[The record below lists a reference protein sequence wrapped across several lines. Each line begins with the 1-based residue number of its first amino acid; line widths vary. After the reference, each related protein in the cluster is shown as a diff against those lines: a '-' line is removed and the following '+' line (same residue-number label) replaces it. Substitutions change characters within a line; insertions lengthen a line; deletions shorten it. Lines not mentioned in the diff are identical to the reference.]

1 MGLRPPAR
9 TDDVVRKYLLDGL
22 RTATPTDEIIAARN
36 DPNAFCE
43 YCFFDAQKGTPI
55 VQAWHHREW
64 QRLTEEHDRL
74 VALFPIEHGKST
86 QTKMKLC
93 RLLGQHGDRQYAYI
107 SSKHSQAAK
116 MVGAVKREIESNHR
130 LRQVYPTLRPQ
141 RQELTN
147 ALEEWGRTAIRVADC
162 PRGSKDA
169 SLVGYGLS
177 GQIIGSRLH
186 GAILDNVLDKDNTR
200 TKALREW
207 TIGVLEDEILGRILP
222 GGFVWILDT
231 AWFIDDL
238 LHVLSKRE
246 GWTAVRFD
254 AEDGHGMGA
263 TLWPAQFP
271 PERLEARRRELG
283 QTAYDRQFRN
293 RPLSESMNFF
303 KGEFWDACFGR
314 IPWAESWADYDAG
327 GEQLE
332 LRTGVDLAT
341 RKGESH
347 DLTAFSTVVARGA
360 QRQLINLQAG
370 RLEGTEILRRIV
382 AIYRA
387 FHAPVNKAGGNAV
400 FVVEDNAA
408 QVYLIQMLRDA
419 SICRALGLT
428 DAETSDIRV
437 RGRTTTAK
445 KRDAELGVPAI
456 ASGIEMGRWDF
467 AAHEQVRHL
476 RDEMKSWTP
485 EADHYGDRLMSLW
498 LASSDLRDARSTFV
512 VDYL

>member
-1 MGLRPPAR
+1 MSEYAERAIREFLVSGL
-9 TDDVVRKYLLDGL
+9 KS
-22 RTATPTDEIIAARN
+22 ATPNPAVLAARN
-36 DPNAFCE
+36 DPNDFCE
-43 YCFFDAQKGTPI
+43 YCFSDVQKGTPI

-74 VALFPIEHGKST
+74 VAWFPIEHGKST

-93 RLLGQHGDRQYAYI
+93 RLLGQHGDRQYAYV

-116 MVGAVKREIESNHR
+116 MVGSVKREIESNAR
-130 LRQVYPTLRPQ
+130 LREVYPKLVPQ
-141 RQELTN
+141 RQELSN
-147 ALEEWGRTAIRVADC
+147 ALEEWGRTSLRVAEC
-162 PRGSKDA
+162 PRGSKDP
-169 SLVGYGLS
+169 SLIGYGLS

-186 GAILDNVLDKDNTR
+186 GVILDNILDKDNTR

-207 TIGVLEDEILGRILP
+207 TVGVLEDEILGRILP

-231 AWFIDDL
+231 AWFVDDL

-254 AEDGHGMGA
+254 AEDGHGLGA

-271 PERLEARRRELG
+271 PERLEQRRRELG

-303 KGEFWDACFGR
+303 KGEYWDACFGR
-314 IPWAESWADYDAG
+314 VPWLDEWPADQ
-327 GEQLE
+327 GEQIE
-332 LRTGVDLAT
+332 LRTGIDLAT

-347 DLTAFSTVVARGA
+347 DLTVFATVVARGA
-360 QRQLINLQAG
+360 QRQLVNMQAG

-382 AIYRA
+382 SIYRA
-387 FHAPVNKAGGNAV
+387 FHKPINRAGGNAV

-408 QVYLIQMLRDA
+408 QVYIVQMLRDA
-419 SICRALGLT
+419 QICKALGLT
-428 DAETSDIRV
+428 EAETSDIRV

-467 AAHEQVRHL
+467 AAHAEVRHL
-476 RDEMKSWTP
+476 REEMKAWTP
-485 EADHYGDRLMSLW
+485 EADHYGDRIMALW
-498 LASSDLRDARSTFV
+498 LASADMLDARETFV